1 MPESWI
7 GWPLRKDYIT
17 PNFYEIQDAH
27 WMIINS
33 CSLIQHNSRF
43 YSSQGIFWRSVPRRN
58 GIPIILEWIPII
70 QKGPDRLSKKG
81 LHFDSPIWK
90 IKYSFPSYKQKNTMT
105 QRSSLP
111 RTLYRAHYLEQ
122 LGK

>member
-1 MPESWI
+1 
-7 GWPLRKDYIT
+7 
-17 PNFYEIQDAH
+17 
-27 WMIINS
+27 MIRNS

-43 YSSQGIFWRSVPRRN
+43 YSSKGIFLRSVARRN
-58 GIPIILEWIPII
+58 GIPTILELEGIPII

-90 IKYSFPSYKQKNTMT
+90 ITYSFPSYKQKNTMT